1 MGMREYSDFVI
12 IAEDVQKDDRG
23 VVDKFTVNVFDSPV
37 GQGEKKETVTISK
50 ELKLIGRIQDLERR
64 SLDQDVERQIELGE
78 ILAALLLPKYARELF
93 FASYN
98 RVNEDQGL
106 RLRLRLADELAD
118 FPWEYMYIQRAHG
131 EKTPSSFLALDPK
144 ISIVRHDA
152 IAVPGDWF
160 SCPDTRRIVIAMAS
174 PEPHTQYRKLD
185 NLPIEQKLI
194 RQALSSIPGIKAEF
208 FPDYSSEDLDALP
221 GTTVKD
227 LTQALSE
234 HTDVFHFSGHGEFDK
249 RNGPAYGS
257 IIGEGGIVLAD
268 QNNQAAMIPGDRL
281 SEILHNKGVRLAIL
295 GACETGRRDGHNVW
309 SSVVASLLKK
319 GIPAVV
325 SMQFTVM
332 DRLAAA
338 FSAALYRG
346 LVAGKTVDEAVSLG
360 RAAIRMDAINGNSDI
375 RDWGVPVLY
384 LRSPGGRVFQPVG
397 NEVAQRDAEMSLDH
411 LIKQQARVI
420 SEGGEMV
427 GLVAKELR
435 DQTITVDQTITER
448 VKGIVVGANIFSI
461 DGGRLIV
468 KQKADAVEGPMTGF
482 SGKEVRGGNL
492 KVDQEVGE
500 VKEKM
505 VGAIIDTLGGL
516 TSVQHVAKMPSENET
531 MEQLEKALVVKPA
544 WQD

>member
-1 MGMREYSDFVI
+1 
-12 IAEDVQKDDRG
+12 
-23 VVDKFTVNVFDSPV
+23 
-37 GQGEKKETVTISK
+37 
-50 ELKLIGRIQDLERR
+50 
-64 SLDQDVERQIELGE
+64 
-78 ILAALLLPKYARELF
+78 
-93 FASYN
+93 
-98 RVNEDQGL
+98 
-106 RLRLRLADELAD
+106 
-118 FPWEYMYIQRAHG
+118 
-131 EKTPSSFLALDPK
+131 
-144 ISIVRHDA
+144 
-152 IAVPGDWF
+152 
-160 SCPDTRRIVIAMAS
+160 
-174 PEPHTQYRKLD
+174 
-185 NLPIEQKLI
+185 
-194 RQALSSIPGIKAEF
+194 
-208 FPDYSSEDLDALP
+208 
-221 GTTVKD
+221 
-227 LTQALSE
+227 
-234 HTDVFHFSGHGEFDK
+234 
-249 RNGPAYGS
+249 
-257 IIGEGGIVLAD
+257 
-268 QNNQAAMIPGDRL
+268 
-281 SEILHNKGVRLAIL
+281 
-295 GACETGRRDGHNVW
+295 
-309 SSVVASLLKK
+309 VASLLKK

-505 VGAIIDTLGGL
+505 VGAIIDTIGGL